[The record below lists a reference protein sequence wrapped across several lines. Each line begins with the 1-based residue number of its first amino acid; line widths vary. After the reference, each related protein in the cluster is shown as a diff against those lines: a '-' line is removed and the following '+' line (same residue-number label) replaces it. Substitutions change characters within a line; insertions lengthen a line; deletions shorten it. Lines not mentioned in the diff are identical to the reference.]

1 MTTADGA
8 KILWLYLGWIVLA
21 AWALDTLRR
30 R

>member
-1 MTTADGA
+1 MTSEEVA

-21 AWALDTLRR
+21 ALALGAFRR